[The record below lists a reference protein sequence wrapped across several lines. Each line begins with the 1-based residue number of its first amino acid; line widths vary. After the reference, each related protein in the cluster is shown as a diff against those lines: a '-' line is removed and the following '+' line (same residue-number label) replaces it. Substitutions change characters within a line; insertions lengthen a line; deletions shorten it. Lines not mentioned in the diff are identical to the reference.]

1 MVAGSFDKFSSV
13 TDIRFEQMN
22 LPPNSHVYPLI
33 VWVSTLQ
40 RSTAI
45 FILGFGHHA
54 YRFFTLCI
62 FQFRLIGSSSFFYLF
77 MRGFSSTMIAI
88 YFALRT
94 KLSNLGVMRACLF
107 TLRLLLSETK
117 KI

>member
-45 FILGFGHHA
+45 FILGVWPSCIQIF
-54 YRFFTLCI
+54 YTLYI
-62 FQFRLIGSSSFFYLF
+62 PISSNWFLKLIYLF
-77 MRGFSSTMIAI
+77 I
-88 YFALRT
+88 YL
-94 KLSNLGVMRACLF
+94 
-107 TLRLLLSETK
+107 
-117 KI
+117 